1 VDDIASIPAPS
12 LDVRD
17 LRVVVALAE
26 AGTTAQ
32 AARLL
37 HLTQPAV
44 SRALLA
50 AEDRAGAR
58 LFDRTPRGLLLTA
71 AGERL
76 VAGARLVLV
85 ELADLER
92 RVRQPPPA
100 PRRLRL
106 VCECY
111 AAYHWLPSTLMALR
125 EGLPDL
131 ELRLAVE
138 HTGAPVAAL
147 EAGEIDVALLTSSA
161 VPRGGPAWIDERPL
175 FSDEVV
181 FVVAP
186 SHPLAGRRVLSRA
199 DLRAHPL
206 LTSPVPPGDARWF
219 VRRLFG
225 RQPPHLRVEQ
235 IPLTEA
241 ILDLARAGMGIGVV
255 SEWMASAHLGKGDLI
270 AKRVARP
277 LHRPWRLAWRREFS
291 DGAQRLHAALQATV
305 PRAIAT

>member
-1 VDDIASIPAPS
+1 MSDIGSVPAPN

-17 LRVVVALAE
+17 LRVVLALAE

-44 SRALLA
+44 SRALVA

-58 LFDRTPRGLLLTA
+58 LFDRTPRGLVVTA
-71 AGERL
+71 AGTRL
-76 VAGARLVLV
+76 VDGARQILV

-92 RVRQPPPA
+92 RVRQPVPA
-100 PRRLRL
+100 PRRLRV

-111 AAYHWLPSTLMALR
+111 AAYHWLPSTLIGLR
-125 EGLPDL
+125 ERMPDL

-138 HTGAPVAAL
+138 HTGAPVSALAAG
-147 EAGEIDVALLTSSA
+147 AVDIALLTTST
-161 VPRGGPAWIDERPL
+161 VPRGGPAQLAERSL
-175 FSDEVV
+175 FADEVV
-181 FVVAP
+181 FVVAQ

-199 DLRAHPL
+199 DLRAHTL
-206 LTSPVPPGDARWF
+206 LSAPVPDGDARWF

-225 RQPPHLRVEQ
+225 RQPPHLRVER

-255 SEWMASAHLGKGDLI
+255 SEWTASPHLGKGDLVL
-270 AKRVARP
+270 KRATKP
-277 LHRPWRLAWRREFS
+277 LHRPWRLAWRREAQ
-291 DGAQRLHAALQATV
+291 DGAHRLLAALQATV
-305 PRAIAT
+305 PRTIAS